1 MPAAHTA
8 DLREELLARVW
19 GPTVRAASRRAA
31 ELAAEMDTLAAARRL
46 TPPDDWELDELVRDT
61 RCGPPDG
68 ADAWLADL
76 PAELLFEY
84 LAATEDP
91 PCREAI
97 VAGRLPR
104 QPGDGWPP
112 GDGCGFA
119 AGGVADELPPGPVL
133 AGLAGDAWTADL
145 GRLSDDELIGVLRAA
160 RRLASWSAAMELA
173 AVTDLATRRE
183 AESAGEGSCAPGE
196 HIGDEIAAALTL
208 TARAADVL
216 LDLATALR
224 RLPATMAALAAGRI
238 DRYRA
243 TVIADELGGLG
254 EEHAAVVEQQVL
266 DHAPDQTTGQLRA
279 AARRAVLAADP
290 AAARE
295 RKERAARDA
304 RVERWDEHA
313 GTAARDLPP
322 ADVLAADHN
331 LSALAGSLR
340 RAGVS
345 GTMDQLRAQA
355 YLALLT
361 GQPLA
366 ALTGRGTPLGDRWTG
381 TGASGSGSGGSGPG
395 GLWSGGS
402 SPDGWWPGGS
412 GLGGSWSGRSSA
424 DRSWPGAGRR
434 EPGHG
439 ELGPGPCGHGP
450 LGAVNLTMPLAT
462 WLGLSD
468 VPGHA
473 AGYGPLDASD
483 SRDLAARL
491 ARQPGSRWCITLT
504 GEDGRPVA
512 HGCARTGPGPSGRSR
527 PPPRRPPRD
536 GGPPGRS
543 PRNGGSP
550 HRTATPSDWPT
561 DLNGRRADVNGW
573 RANLNGWP
581 ADVTEWLAGI
591 AVSRLETGDC
601 RHLRESPSYR
611 PPPRL
616 RHLVTIRQ
624 PTCSFPGCRRPA
636 IRCDEDHTL
645 PYDQGGRTCECNLAP
660 LCRRHHR
667 AKQARGWQLTQP
679 EPGTMVWI
687 TPSGR
692 SYATGP
698 TVYPA

>member
-1 MPAAHTA
+1 MPAACAA

-19 GPTVRAASRRAA
+19 GPAARAASRQDA
-31 ELAAEMDTLAAARRL
+31 ELAAEMDALEAAGGL
-46 TPPDDWELDELVRDT
+46 TPPDDWELGELVPDP

-68 ADAWLADL
+68 PDAWLADL

-91 PCREAI
+91 PCQEAI

-104 QPGDGWPP
+104 QP

-133 AGLAGDAWTADL
+133 AGLAGDVWAAGL

-160 RRLASWSAAMELA
+160 RRLASWSAALELA

-183 AESAGEGSCAPGE
+183 AQAAGAGSCAAGN

-208 TARAADVL
+208 TARAADGL

-224 RLPATMAALAAGRI
+224 RLPATTAALAAGQI

-243 TVIADELGGLG
+243 TVIADEVAGLG
-254 EEHAAVVEQQVL
+254 DEHAAAVEQQVL
-266 DHAPDQTTGQLRA
+266 DDAPGQTTGQLRA

-313 GTAARDLPP
+313 GTAALAGRDLPP

-345 GTMDQLRAQA
+345 GTMDQLRAKV
-355 YLALLT
+355 YLALLA
-361 GQPLA
+361 GQPIA
-366 ALTGRGTPLGDRWTG
+366 ALTGREACPGGSPPG
-381 TGASGSGSGGSGPG
+381 TGPGGSGPHG
-395 GLWSGGS
+395 
-402 SPDGWWPGGS
+402 
-412 GLGGSWSGRSSA
+412 
-424 DRSWPGAGRR
+424 
-434 EPGHG
+434 PGHG
-439 ELGPGPCGHGP
+439 EGGPGPCGHGP
-450 LGAVNLTMPLAT
+450 VGTVNLTMPLAT

-468 VPGHA
+468 APGHA
-473 AGYGPLDASD
+473 AGYGPLDAGD

-491 ARQPGSRWCITLT
+491 AGQRGGRWCITLT
-504 GEDGRPVA
+504 GEGGRPVA

-527 PPPRRPPRD
+527 PPPP
-536 GGPPGRS
+536 RS

-550 HRTATPSDWPT
+550 RSSPRNGGSPGGSPRTGGSPRGSPR
-561 DLNGRRADVNGW
+561 NGGSPRRAAPPAGRPADVSE
-573 RANLNGWP
+573 WP
-581 ADVTEWLAGI
+581 ADVNSWLTGI
-591 AVSRLETGDC
+591 AISRLETGDC
-601 RHLRESPSYR
+601 RHLRESRSYR
-611 PPPRL
+611 PPPSL
-616 RHLVTIRQ
+616 RHVITIRQ

-636 IRCDEDHTL
+636 IRCDDDHTL

-667 AKQARGWQLTQP
+667 AKQAPGWQLAQP

-698 TVYPA
+698 AAYRG

>member
-1 MPAAHTA
+1 LSTACAA

-19 GPTVRAASRRAA
+19 GPTIRAASRQD
-31 ELAAEMDTLAAARRL
+31 ELVAEMDALEAAGCL
-46 TPPDDWELDELVRDT
+46 TPPDDWELCEPIPDPA
-61 RCGPPDG
+61 CGPPDG
-68 ADAWLADL
+68 PDAWLADL
-76 PAELLFEY
+76 PAELLDEY
-84 LAATEDP
+84 IAATEDP

-104 QPGDGWPP
+104 RP

-133 AGLAGDAWTADL
+133 AGLAGDAWAAGL

-160 RRLASWSAAMELA
+160 RRLASWSAALELA
-173 AVTDLATRRE
+173 AVTDLAARRE
-183 AESAGEGSCAPGE
+183 AEAAGTGSCSPGE

-216 LDLATALR
+216 LDLAAALR
-224 RLPATMAALAAGRI
+224 RLPATMAALTAGQI

-243 TVIADELGGLG
+243 AVIADEVAGLG
-254 EEHAAVVEQQVL
+254 DEHAAAVEQQVL
-266 DHAPDQTTGQLRA
+266 DEAPGQTTGQLRA
-279 AARRAVLAADP
+279 AARRAVLATDP

-313 GTAARDLPP
+313 GTAALAGRDLPP

-345 GTMDQLRAQA
+345 GTMDQLRAKV

-361 GQPLA
+361 GQPVA
-366 ALTGRGTPLGDRWTG
+366 ALTGREACT
-381 TGASGSGSGGSGPG
+381 
-395 GLWSGGS
+395 GGS
-402 SPDGWWPGGS
+402 SAGTGPGGS
-412 GLGGSWSGRSSA
+412 GHCEPC
-424 DRSWPGAGRR
+424 PGT
-434 EPGHG
+434 
-439 ELGPGPCGHGP
+439 CGHGP
-450 LGAVNLTMPLAT
+450 AGAVNLTMPLAT

-468 VPGHA
+468 APGHA
-473 AGYGPLDASD
+473 AGYGPLDAGD

-491 ARQPGSRWCITLT
+491 ARQRGARWCITLT
-504 GEDGRPVA
+504 GEGGRPVA
-512 HGCARTGPGPSGRSR
+512 HGCARRGPGPSGRSR
-527 PPPRRPPRD
+527 PPPRRPPRS
-536 GGPPGRS
+536 GAS
-543 PRNGGSP
+543 PGGSP
-550 HRTATPSDWPT
+550 GSTGSSRRAATP
-561 DLNGRRADVNGW
+561 R
-573 RANLNGWP
+573 GWP
-581 ADVTEWLAGI
+581 ADVSGWLTGI
-591 AVSRLETGDC
+591 AISRLETGDC
-601 RHLRESPSYR
+601 RHPRESRSYR
-611 PPPRL
+611 PPPSL
-616 RHLVTIRQ
+616 RHVITIRQ

-636 IRCDEDHTL
+636 IRCDDDHTL

-667 AKQARGWQLTQP
+667 AKQARGWQLGQP
-679 EPGTMVWI
+679 EPGTMVWV

-698 TVYPA
+698 AAYHG

>member
-1 MPAAHTA
+1 MPAAYAA

-19 GPTVRAASRRAA
+19 GPTFRPTSHRDA
-31 ELAAEMDTLAAARRL
+31 ELAAEMDALEEARRL
-46 TPPDDWELDELVRDT
+46 MPPDDWEVDEHVPDPG
-61 RCGPPDG
+61 CGPPDG

-76 PAELLFEY
+76 PAELLYEY
-84 LAATEDP
+84 IAAAEDQ

-97 VAGRLPR
+97 VAGRFPR
-104 QPGDGWPP
+104 QPGDGPRP

-133 AGLAGDAWTADL
+133 AGLAGDAWTAGL
-145 GRLSDDELIGVLRAA
+145 GRLNDDELIGVLRAA
-160 RRLASWSAAMELA
+160 RRLASWSAALELA
-173 AVTDLATRRE
+173 AVTDLTTRRE
-183 AESAGEGSCAPGE
+183 AEAAEAESSAAGE

-243 TVIADELGGLG
+243 AVIAEELAGLG
-254 EEHAAVVEQQVL
+254 DEHAAAVEQRVL
-266 DHAPDQTTGQLRA
+266 DQAPGQTTGQLRA

-313 GTAARDLPP
+313 GTAALAGRDLPP
-322 ADVLAADHN
+322 ADVLAADQN

-345 GTMDQLRAQA
+345 GTMDQLRAQV

-361 GQPLA
+361 GQPLT
-366 ALTGRGTPLGDRWTG
+366 ALTGRGTTLGDRWTG
-381 TGASGSGSGGSGPG
+381 TGPGGTGPG
-395 GLWSGGS
+395 GSC
-402 SPDGWWPGGS
+402 P
-412 GLGGSWSGRSSA
+412 GRS
-424 DRSWPGAGRR
+424 
-434 EPGHG
+434 GHG
-439 ELGPGPCGHGP
+439 ELGPGMCGHGP

-468 VPGHA
+468 APGHA
-473 AGYGPLDASD
+473 AGYGPLDAGD

-491 ARQPGSRWCITLT
+491 AGHPGSRWCITLT

-512 HGCARTGPGPSGRSR
+512 HGCARAGPGPSGRSR
-527 PPPRRPPRD
+527 PPPRRPPR
-536 GGPPGRS
+536 G
-543 PRNGGSP
+543 GGSP
-550 HRTATPSDWPT
+550 GHSPRSGGSLRQTATPPGGPADRKEWPT
-561 DLNGRRADVNGW
+561 NANGLPTNANGWMADVDRWMGDAIDW
-573 RANLNGWP
+573 LG
-581 ADVTEWLAGI
+581 DVKDWLGGI
-591 AVSRLETGDC
+591 AVNRLETGDC

-611 PPPRL
+611 PPLRL
-616 RHLVTIRQ
+616 RHLITIRQ

-636 IRCDEDHTL
+636 SRCDEDHTL

-667 AKQARGWQLTQP
+667 AKQARGWQLAQP

-698 TVYPA
+698 TVYPG